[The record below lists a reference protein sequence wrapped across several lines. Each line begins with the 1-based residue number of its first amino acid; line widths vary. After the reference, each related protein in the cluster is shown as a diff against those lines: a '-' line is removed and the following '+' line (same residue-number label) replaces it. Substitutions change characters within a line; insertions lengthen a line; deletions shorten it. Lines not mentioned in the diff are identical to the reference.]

1 MQKAR
6 LAGELGEIRTGTQ
19 ANLRFRRLPI
29 RPQSWPGPANTRPV
43 AKPTGQDSRDIVPT
57 GLSGPEVHVLDR
69 FTNSHRE
76 TSSPRPATHETHT
89 VASQKQLENT
99 GVTRKSDT
107 YPHLSASSLTVVAER
122 TQRSHRP
129 ALTPHKACCSDLYR
143 RIKRRVGR
151 SFKRAHCKRNLVSTG
166 KQVAHKLSRAKSS
179 LSSSKRV
186 PGPLYRPDSLGGNR
200 QHHSGVVYKQGGR
213 HEVGPVV
220 CPTLENANL
229 VYQEASNSQG
239 PTHTRPVK
247 CNSGQAI
254 QIRPDHPDRMVPPS
268 GSIRGHMPQVALSS
282 NRPICHQFQQ
292 QTTSVCVANA
302 RPSGHSCGRTQPA
315 MGGSGCICLSTNSHP
330 RQSGREVTGHPMQ
343 ETYPHCPGV
352 AQHAMVLG
360 PSVYVQPDPTVP
372 TQPTQS
378 LDATLQSDSTQES
391 DKLKSP
397 CVAPRATAIKEQ
409 GFSEAV
415 AARIEAPQRG
425 STRSVYEAKW
435 TIFTKWCRSN
445 KVDFR
450 APPVKSVA
458 DFLMHL
464 FQDRKLQPS
473 TIDGYRSA
481 IADKLGSSSLNIS
494 KDVNL
499 TRLLDSFHRQT
510 QGPVGYPLLEPLTG
524 STPAD

>member
-1 MQKAR
+1 MLLSSRLQIKICTRCFMCHSIVLCEKCTKCHECCAKSTCRGKTSNLLASLASSGCQPGSGSNPKRGLHPTIPNPTKTSKISHRCELLCKSSQEQLPVRGIASAYRQKCYRTGTKPKIPGFLQPAILSSKTKQQMETHTGLKQTQSFSQGGEIQNGDTGNHQNLPPNRGMGYFDRFQRCLLPYPYTGTFQKIPEIPCPRSDLPIQSTAFRSVHSSLGIHCYSKGGETDGHSQGYKDPPVPRRLVGESHIPPGLSPAYPGPSKNVPKAR

-19 ANLRFRRLPI
+19 AKLRFHRLPI
-29 RPQSWPGPANTRPV
+29 RPQSWPGPVNTGPV

-229 VYQEASNSQG
+229 VYQEESNSQG
-239 PTHTRPVK
+239 
-247 CNSGQAI
+247 
-254 QIRPDHPDRMVPPS
+254 
-268 GSIRGHMPQVALSS
+268 
-282 NRPICHQFQQ
+282 QF
-292 QTTSVCVANA
+292 
-302 RPSGHSCGRTQPA
+302 
-315 MGGSGCICLSTNSHP
+315 
-330 RQSGREVTGHPMQ
+330 
-343 ETYPHCPGV
+343 
-352 AQHAMVLG
+352 
-360 PSVYVQPDPTVP
+360 
-372 TQPTQS
+372 
-378 LDATLQSDSTQES
+378 
-391 DKLKSP
+391 
-397 CVAPRATAIKEQ
+397 
-409 GFSEAV
+409 
-415 AARIEAPQRG
+415 
-425 STRSVYEAKW
+425 
-435 TIFTKWCRSN
+435 
-445 KVDFR
+445 
-450 APPVKSVA
+450 
-458 DFLMHL
+458 
-464 FQDRKLQPS
+464 
-473 TIDGYRSA
+473 
-481 IADKLGSSSLNIS
+481 
-494 KDVNL
+494 
-499 TRLLDSFHRQT
+499 
-510 QGPVGYPLLEPLTG
+510 
-524 STPAD
+524 